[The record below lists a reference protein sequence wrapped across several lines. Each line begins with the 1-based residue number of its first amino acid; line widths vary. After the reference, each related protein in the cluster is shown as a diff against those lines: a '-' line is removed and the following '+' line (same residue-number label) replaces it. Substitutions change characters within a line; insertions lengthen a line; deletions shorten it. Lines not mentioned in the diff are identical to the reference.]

1 MQSIKAYQDVIRQAL
16 TQFHFPE
23 EPSNLYKPIN
33 YLLNIGGKRIRPSLT
48 LLAADMFGAEV
59 SSALPSALAIEVFH
73 NFSLM
78 HDDIMDKAPLRRGHD
93 TVHEKWNANTAIL
106 SGDFML
112 IHSYT
117 LLAKNPPELIAPLLE
132 VFNKTAAE
140 VCIGQQLDM
149 DYEKTQD
156 VTINDYVEMI
166 RLKTAV
172 LIGTALQLGAMVA
185 HAEKSQTELIYQYGV
200 NLGIA
205 FQLQDD
211 LLDAYGDPL
220 KFGKQPGGDIL
231 ENKKTYLLLKTLELA
246 NEEDQREII
255 SWLQQTEYDP
265 SKKIDAIMRIYD
277 KLKIKEYINDEI
289 REYTH
294 RAFQALDE
302 IALTKEKKVP
312 LLQLSNELLNRTK

>member
-1 MQSIKAYQDVIRQAL
+1 
-16 TQFHFPE
+16 
-23 EPSNLYKPIN
+23 
-33 YLLNIGGKRIRPSLT
+33 
-48 LLAADMFGAEV
+48 
-59 SSALPSALAIEVFH
+59 
-73 NFSLM
+73 
-78 HDDIMDKAPLRRGHD
+78 
-93 TVHEKWNANTAIL
+93 
-106 SGDFML
+106 
-112 IHSYT
+112 
-117 LLAKNPPELIAPLLE
+117 E

-220 KFGKQPGGDIL
+220 KIGKQPGGDIL

-246 NEEDQREII
+246 NEEDHKEII
-255 SWLQQTEYDP
+255 SRLHQTEYDTT
-265 SKKIDAIMRIYD
+265 KKINAIMRIYD
-277 KLKIKEYINDEI
+277 KLKNNEYIKYEI
-289 REYTH
+289 REYTL
-294 RAFQALDE
+294 RAYLAFDE
-302 IALTKEKKVP
+302 IALRKEKKVP
-312 LLQLSNELLNRTK
+312 